1 MVFAVTMNSKANAL
15 LALMIATNFVELK
28 GQVYK
33 RTDTNK
39 LWTLACQ
46 VKLCRA
52 NIAERFM
59 CGQQITQHVLLQ
71 HQRLQTCKTCKKLWM
86 LICKTLP
93 LAGHCGAR

>member
-1 MVFAVTMNSKANAL
+1 LFIYLQAMVFAVTMNSKANAL

-46 VKLCRA
+46 VR
-52 NIAERFM
+52 
-59 CGQQITQHVLLQ
+59 T
-71 HQRLQTCKTCKKLWM
+71 
-86 LICKTLP
+86 
-93 LAGHCGAR
+93 